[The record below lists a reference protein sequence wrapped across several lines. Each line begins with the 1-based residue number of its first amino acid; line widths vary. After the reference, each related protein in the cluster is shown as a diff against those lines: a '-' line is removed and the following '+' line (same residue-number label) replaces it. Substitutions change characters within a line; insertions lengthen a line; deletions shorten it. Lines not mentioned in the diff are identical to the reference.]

1 MRRSSP
7 NPGSLPKCQ
16 RGATMIVVVVIL
28 AVMTLLGITAVSD
41 NSMQSAMVRNNQ
53 LQMLAYNT
61 ALSEINAQIYE
72 FNVILDTQKLLD
84 ALTDSESLREL
95 DPGEIYEQLRG
106 TQFTQDVNISF
117 LYEGPSWAGNEVGT
131 FRELFYEIESDAVLP
146 GTATRSDQVQGI
158 SFIAPN

>member
-1 MRRSSP
+1 MPSSSRHLRP
-7 NPGSLPKCQ
+7 LARAQ

-61 ALSEINAQIYE
+61 ALSEINAQIHE
-72 FNVILDTQKLLD
+72 FNVLLDTQKLLD
-84 ALTDSESLREL
+84 ALADSEGLREL
-95 DPGEIYEQLRG
+95 NPGEIYEQLRG
-106 TQFTQDVNISF
+106 TQFNQDVEITF
-117 LYEGPSWAGNEVGT
+117 EYEGPSWAGNEVGT
-131 FRELFYEIESDAVLP
+131 FRELFYEIESDAILP